1 MVCYCWINPFIC
13 TSHPAK
19 NKGFTP

>member
-1 MVCYCWINPFIC
+1 MVRNCWINPFIC